1 VEYDNEKSTG
11 SIADPPWLRRLKEV
25 VTDSHVIAAMES
37 IPRTKFIPEK
47 FGHLVEEDRA
57 VPIGYKQTISQP
69 SLVGRMLEEV
79 SIRKRDRVME
89 IGSGSGYVCA
99 LLSSLCKEVMGF
111 ERILELVK
119 RSKKVLG
126 ELEIKNV
133 QINHSTEE
141 SLPKCEKFDVIIVSA
156 AARRIPIPLIN
167 RLTLGGRLICPVGDL
182 QEQTLIKVSKHEK
195 GESVNSLESCRFVP
209 LIGKYGWPIHEI
221 DIKN

>member
-1 VEYDNEKSTG
+1 MKYDNEKSTG
-11 SIADPPWLRRLKEV
+11 SIAHPPWLNSVIEV
-25 VTDSHVIAAMES
+25 VTDGNVIAAMES

-47 FGHLVEEDRA
+47 FGHMVEKDRA
-57 VPIGYKQTISQP
+57 DPIGYKLTISQP
-69 SLVGRMLEEV
+69 SLVGRMLEEA

-133 QINHSTEE
+133 QIKHSTEE
-141 SLPKCEKFDVIIVSA
+141 SLHQCEKFDVIIVSA
-156 AARRIPIPLIN
+156 AARRVPVPLIN
-167 RLTLGGRLICPVGDL
+167 RLTNGGRLICPVGDL
-182 QEQTLIKVSKHEK
+182 QEQTLIKVTKHEK
-195 GESVNSLESCRFVP
+195 GESVDSLEACRFVP
-209 LIGKYGWPIHEI
+209 LIGKYGWAIHEI
-221 DIKN
+221 DIKD

>member
-1 VEYDNEKSTG
+1 MKYDNEKSTD
-11 SIADPPWLRRLKEV
+11 SIVYPPWLNRVIEL

-47 FGHLVEEDRA
+47 FGHMVEEDRA

-69 SLVGRMLEEV
+69 SLVGRMLEEA

-119 RSKKVLG
+119 RSEKVLG

-133 QINHSTEE
+133 QIKHSSEE
-141 SLPKCEKFDVIIVSA
+141 SLPQCEKFDVILVSA
-156 AARRIPIPLIN
+156 AARRVPIPLID
-167 RLTLGGRLICPVGDL
+167 RLTRGGRLICPVGDL
-182 QEQTLIKVSKHEK
+182 QEQTLIKVTKHEK
-195 GESVNSLESCRFVP
+195 GESVDSLEACRFVP
-209 LIGKYGWPIHEI
+209 LIGKYGWAIHEI
-221 DIKN
+221 DIKD